1 MFQTMKI
8 LEIIGGIIL
17 LISCTLIIILGLLQ
31 DQKQDQNM
39 TTAITGGSYDSAF
52 SKNEGNTKE
61 AILNEA
67 RAITKLPA
75 DVVEWRIDWF
85 ENVFDFAA
93 LEDVLK
99 DLRAVLG
106 DMPILMTFRT
116 SKEGGEKA
124 IEDEVYADINIRAA
138 QTGYV
143 DLVDVEVFTG
153 DEIVKKIIDGAHAA
167 GVKVVASNHDFFKT
181 PDKDDIVGRL
191 RKMQDL
197 GADIPKIAVMPQ
209 NKKDVLTLL
218 AATEEM
224 ANEYADRPII
234 TMSMAGTGV
243 ISRLAGEV
251 FGSALTFGA
260 AAKASAPGQMGVTDL
275 KQILTL
281 LHGAL

>member
-1 MFQTMKI
+1 MNTVKVRNIVIGEGMPKI
-8 LEIIGGIIL
+8 CVPIVGV
-17 LISCTLIIILGLLQ
+17 
-31 DQKQDQNM
+31 
-39 TTAITGGSYDSAF
+39 
-52 SKNEGNTKE
+52 TKE
-61 AILNEA
+61 AILDEA

-93 LEDVLK
+93 LEDVMK
-99 DLRAVLG
+99 GLREVLG

-143 DLVDVEVFTG
+143 DMVDVEVFTG
-153 DEIVKKIIDGAHAA
+153 DEIVKRIIDGAHAA

-260 AAKASAPGQMGVTDL
+260 AAKASAPGQMGVEDL
-275 KQILTL
+275 KKVLTI

>member
-1 MFQTMKI
+1 MNPVKVRNIVIGEGMPKI
-8 LEIIGGIIL
+8 CVPIVGV
-17 LISCTLIIILGLLQ
+17 
-31 DQKQDQNM
+31 
-39 TTAITGGSYDSAF
+39 
-52 SKNEGNTKE
+52 TKE

>member
-1 MFQTMKI
+1 MNTVKVRNVVIGEGMPKI
-8 LEIIGGIIL
+8 CVPIVGV
-17 LISCTLIIILGLLQ
+17 
-31 DQKQDQNM
+31 
-39 TTAITGGSYDSAF
+39 
-52 SKNEGNTKE
+52 TKE
-61 AILNEA
+61 AILEEA
-67 RAITKLPA
+67 KAITKLPA

-93 LEDVLK
+93 LEDVMK
-99 DLRAVLG
+99 DLREVLG
-106 DMPILMTFRT
+106 DTPILMTFRT

-143 DLVDVEVFTG
+143 DMVDVEVFTG
-153 DEIVKKIIDGAHAA
+153 DEIVKKIIEGAHAA

-260 AAKASAPGQMGVTDL
+260 AAKASAPGQMGVQDL
-275 KQILTL
+275 KQVLTL

>member
-1 MFQTMKI
+1 MNAVKVRNVVIGEGMPKI
-8 LEIIGGIIL
+8 CVPIVGV
-17 LISCTLIIILGLLQ
+17 
-31 DQKQDQNM
+31 
-39 TTAITGGSYDSAF
+39 
-52 SKNEGNTKE
+52 TKE
-61 AILNEA
+61 AILDEA

-85 ENVFDFAA
+85 EHVFDFDK
-93 LEDVLK
+93 LVDVLK
-99 DLRAVLG
+99 DLREVLG

-124 IEDEVYADINIRAA
+124 IEDEVYADINIKAA

-260 AAKASAPGQMGVTDL
+260 AAKASAPGQMGVEDL
-275 KQILTL
+275 KQVLTL